1 MQQVEQG
8 KVDLNADVNKYIDFK
23 IPPFEGK
30 PITVLNLM
38 THTPGF
44 EEQVKD
50 LITLGEKTQVPYDTL
65 LKRWT
70 PKRIYAPGTTPAYSN
85 YGASLAGYIVQ
96 RTSGEPFDAYLEHH
110 IFGPLGM
117 AHSSFRQPLPANLKP
132 LMAEGYV
139 SGKDKPYGYEFVNA
153 APAGALAASGDDMGR
168 FMIAHLQ
175 NGTYNGQQILQPATA
190 QLMHSRANSPF
201 AAGDGMAH
209 GFYETNINGM
219 RVIAHGGDTVA
230 FHSDLHLFLDK
241 KVGIFVSFNSAGKE
255 GAAGPLR
262 NAIFENFADRYFP
275 EAPNAVQKADPNG
288 AKADAEKLAG
298 VYSTTRGSR
307 SNFLAVVDLIG
318 QAKVGVDSDG
328 NPLIADAKGLNG
340 QPRKWTHIGPMLWR
354 DADGHDL
361 LTANVA
367 EGKATRFSYGELA
380 PIIDYDRTPGYRSS
394 AWILP
399 LLYCSLAILFLTVVL
414 WPTRLLVRR
423 KYKAE
428 LGLTGR
434 QLWAYRSSRIA
445 ALVILLILGGWIW
458 ALSMLFGDL
467 GNEASFNSVA
477 AAARAAQHSRLHR
490 RLRGDVLVCLQRLA
504 QQMALDR
511 QGVEHPARDRVGDD
525 PVHRPCLQAGRAG
538 DQLLMGALRLAYR
551 VETHALSAPFRISGF
566 VFETSDVVVVE
577 LSDGEFTGH
586 GEAAGV
592 YYLGDDSAHIVAE
605 LEAHRDAIENCATR
619 EELRALMPRG
629 GARNAV
635 DCAMWELEAKR
646 GGAPARHLAG
656 IGKTQPLITTFT
668 LGADDPEA
676 MARRRAALCL
686 RQGDQGQADGRAPTR
701 H

>member
-1 MQQVEQG
+1 MRKTAAFLAAILGAAFLSGAVAQTTQPTLVPAPKLKTESLPAPPGAAQQNASAHPLTADDLNIWLDGYMPYAIGKGDIPGAVVVIVKDGQVLTERGYGYADVAKKTKVDPRSTLFRPGSISKLFTWTALMQQVEQG

-70 PKRIYAPGTTPAYSN
+70 PNRIYAPGTTPAYSN

-117 AHSSFRQPLPANLKP
+117 AHSTFRQPLPANLRP

-153 APAGALAASGDDMGR
+153 APAGALAASGDDMAR

-175 NGTYNGQQILQPATA
+175 NGTYNGQQILRPATA
-190 QLMHSRANSPF
+190 QLMHSRANMPF

-241 KVGIFVSFNSAGKE
+241 NVGIFVSFNSAGKE

-262 NAIFENFADRYFP
+262 NALFENFADRYFP
-275 EAPNAVQKADPNG
+275 ETPDAVQKADPNG

-340 QPRKWTHIGPMLWR
+340 QPRKWTHVGPMLWR

-361 LTANVA
+361 LTATVA
-367 EGKATRFSYGELA
+367 DGKATRFSYGELA

-445 ALVILLILGGWIW
+445 ALVILLVLGGWIW
-458 ALSMLFGDL
+458 ALSLLFGDL
-467 GNEASFNSVA
+467 GNEASFNSALLLLELLSTVGFIA
-477 AAARAAQHSRLHR
+477 AFAVMCWYAYNAWRNKWRWTGKVWSIL
-490 RLRGDVLVCLQRLA
+490 LVIASGTILYIGMVFKLVG
-504 QQMALDR
+504 MATN
-511 QGVEHPARDRVGDD
+511 
-525 PVHRPCLQAGRAG
+525 
-538 DQLLMGALRLAYR
+538 Y
-551 VETHALSAPFRISGF
+551 
-566 VFETSDVVVVE
+566 
-577 LSDGEFTGH
+577 
-586 GEAAGV
+586 
-592 YYLGDDSAHIVAE
+592 
-605 LEAHRDAIENCATR
+605 
-619 EELRALMPRG
+619 
-629 GARNAV
+629 
-635 DCAMWELEAKR
+635 
-646 GGAPARHLAG
+646 
-656 IGKTQPLITTFT
+656 
-668 LGADDPEA
+668 
-676 MARRRAALCL
+676 
-686 RQGDQGQADGRAPTR
+686 
-701 H
+701 

>member
-1 MQQVEQG
+1 MRKAAAFLAAILGAAFLSGAAAQTTQPTLVPTPKVKSETLPAAPGAAQQNTTTHLLTADDLNTWLDGYMPYAIGKGDIPGAVVVVVKDGQVLTERGYGYANVAKKSKVDPKTTLFRPGSISKLFTWTALMQQVEQG

-50 LITLGEKTQVPYDTL
+50 LITLGEKTQVPFDTL

-96 RTSGEPFDAYLEHH
+96 RTSGEPFDAYLDHH

-117 AHSSFRQPLPANLKP
+117 AHSTFRQPLPASLKS

-190 QLMHSRANSPF
+190 QLMHARANMPF
-201 AAGDGMAH
+201 PAGDGMAH
-209 GFYETNINGM
+209 GFYETNINDM

-241 KVGIFVSFNSAGKE
+241 NVGIFVSFNSAGKE

-262 NAIFENFADRYFP
+262 NALFENFADRYFP
-275 EAPNAVQKADPNG
+275 EAPDAIQKAVPNG

-298 VYSTTRGSR
+298 IYSTTRGSR

-367 EGKATRFSYGELA
+367 DGKATRFSYGELA

-423 KYKAE
+423 KFKAE

-434 QLWAYRSSRIA
+434 QIWAYRSSRIA
-445 ALVILLILGGWIW
+445 ALAILLILGGWIW
-458 ALSMLFGDL
+458 AMSMLFADL
-467 GNEASFNSVA
+467 GNEASLNAILLILELLSIVVFIGGFAVMCWYAYNAWRNKWRWTGKVWSI
-477 AAARAAQHSRLHR
+477 L
-490 RLRGDVLVCLQRLA
+490 LVIASGTILYIGLVFKLVGLA
-504 QQMALDR
+504 TN
-511 QGVEHPARDRVGDD
+511 
-525 PVHRPCLQAGRAG
+525 
-538 DQLLMGALRLAYR
+538 Y
-551 VETHALSAPFRISGF
+551 
-566 VFETSDVVVVE
+566 
-577 LSDGEFTGH
+577 
-586 GEAAGV
+586 
-592 YYLGDDSAHIVAE
+592 
-605 LEAHRDAIENCATR
+605 
-619 EELRALMPRG
+619 
-629 GARNAV
+629 
-635 DCAMWELEAKR
+635 
-646 GGAPARHLAG
+646 
-656 IGKTQPLITTFT
+656 
-668 LGADDPEA
+668 
-676 MARRRAALCL
+676 
-686 RQGDQGQADGRAPTR
+686 
-701 H
+701 